1 MNFTATTPLGH
12 VTLSLNA
19 SCTTLTGAVFD
30 HPIKDAGE
38 KPPLVKEAQ
47 MQLDAYFDGSLQN
60 FTLPLSYTGT
70 CFQKAVWQAILEI
83 PYGRCQSYTF
93 LAEKIKRERA
103 VRAIGHACAKNPLAI
118 FIPCHRIIHKS
129 GYKKGYTWGDSRKI
143 YLLKHEEA
151 P

>member
-60 FTLPLSYTGT
+60 FTLPLSYKMSEAGPL
-70 CFQKAVWQAILEI
+70 CMLWPPRWKEREPF
-83 PYGRCQSYTF
+83 GREY
-93 LAEKIKRERA
+93 
-103 VRAIGHACAKNPLAI
+103 
-118 FIPCHRIIHKS
+118 
-129 GYKKGYTWGDSRKI
+129 
-143 YLLKHEEA
+143 
-151 P
+151 